1 PGATRRRE
9 PKFSA
14 GRNLT
19 YAASTNR
26 STEDSMKAD
35 RNIVRNIATVA
46 AVVIIVLSASLVV
59 AESDAHKS
67 FDLLKGMEGNWA
79 GKNNQGQPVEVTFRM
94 TAGGSALMSEIHGH
108 GPENMIT
115 MFHMDGDRLLMTHYC
130 GAGNQPRMKVI
141 SSDAKSVSF
150 EFFDGTNIGPGD
162 GHMQHVTF
170 TQPDADHHIEEWV
183 FLDHGKEMK
192 EVFT

>member
-1 PGATRRRE
+1 MKLRKIAIAATT
-9 PKFSA
+9 
-14 GRNLT
+14 L
-19 YAASTNR
+19 
-26 STEDSMKAD
+26 
-35 RNIVRNIATVA
+35 IVI
-46 AVVIIVLSASLVV
+46 LSASF
-59 AESDAHKS
+59 AAAGSDAHKT
-67 FDLLKGMEGNWA
+67 FDQLKGLEGNWA
-79 GKNNQGQPVEVTFRM
+79 GKNQQGQPVEVTFRM

-130 GAGNQPRMKVI
+130 GAGNQPRMKVV

-170 TQPDADHHIEEWV
+170 SQPDADHHVEEWT

-192 EVFT
+192 QVFTLARVK

>member
-1 PGATRRRE
+1 
-9 PKFSA
+9 
-14 GRNLT
+14 
-19 YAASTNR
+19 
-26 STEDSMKAD
+26 MKLRTIA
-35 RNIVRNIATVA
+35 IATLTILLSANFVA
-46 AVVIIVLSASLVV
+46 A
-59 AESDAHKS
+59 ETDAHKS
-67 FDLLKGMEGNWA
+67 FDLLKNMEGKWS
-79 GKNNQGQPVEVTFRM
+79 GKNQQGQPIEVTFRM

-170 TQPDADHHIEEWV
+170 YEPDSDHHTEEWV

-192 EVFT
+192 ELFTLERVK

>member
-1 PGATRRRE
+1 
-9 PKFSA
+9 
-14 GRNLT
+14 
-19 YAASTNR
+19 
-26 STEDSMKAD
+26 MKLGK
-35 RNIVRNIATVA
+35 IATAVA
-46 AVVIIVLSASLVV
+46 SLIIILSASFVS
-59 AESDAHKS
+59 AGSDARKT
-67 FDLLKGMEGNWA
+67 FDQLKGLEGNWA
-79 GKNNQGQPVEVTFRM
+79 GTNSQGQPLQVTFRL
-94 TAGGSALMSEIHGH
+94 TAGGSALMSEIMGK

-162 GHMQHVTF
+162 GHMQRLTITV
-170 TQPDADHHIEEWV
+170 PDADHHSEEWV

-192 EVFT
+192 EVFTLERVK

>member
-1 PGATRRRE
+1 MKR
-9 PKFSA
+9 F
-14 GRNLT
+14 RNPVRSI
-19 YAASTNR
+19 AA
-26 STEDSMKAD
+26 
-35 RNIVRNIATVA
+35 VA
-46 AVVIIVLSASLVV
+46 AVLVIVLCASLVL
-59 AESDAHKS
+59 AQSDAHKS
-67 FDLLKGMEGNWA
+67 FDLLKGLEGNWA
-79 GKNNQGQPVEVTFRM
+79 GKNQQGQPVQVTFRL
-94 TAGGSALMSEIHGH
+94 TAGGSALMSEILGR

-150 EFFDGTNIGPGD
+150 EFMDGTNIGPGD

-183 FLDHGKEMK
+183 FLDHSKEMK
-192 EVFT
+192 EVFTLARVK

>member
-1 PGATRRRE
+1 MKAFRNTV
-9 PKFSA
+9 
-14 GRNLT
+14 RNLT
-19 YAASTNR
+19 AAVALLVIVLAASGF
-26 STEDSMKAD
+26 
-35 RNIVRNIATVA
+35 
-46 AVVIIVLSASLVV
+46 VV
-59 AESDAHKS
+59 AQSDAHKS
-67 FDLLKGMEGNWA
+67 FALLKGLEGNWA
-79 GKNNQGQPVEVTFRM
+79 GKNQQGQPIQVTFRM
-94 TAGGSALMSEIHGH
+94 TAGGSALMSEILGR

-170 TQPDADHHIEEWV
+170 TEPDADHHVEEWV
-183 FLDHGKEMK
+183 FLDHGKESK
-192 EVFT
+192 EVFTLARVK

>member
-1 PGATRRRE
+1 MKPV
-9 PKFSA
+9 
-14 GRNLT
+14 RNL
-19 YAASTNR
+19 
-26 STEDSMKAD
+26 
-35 RNIVRNIATVA
+35 VRNIAAVA
-46 AVVIIVLSASLVV
+46 AVLIIVLSASLVV

-79 GKNNQGQPVEVTFRM
+79 GKNNQGQPVQVTFRM
-94 TAGGSALMSEIHGH
+94 TAGGSALMSEILGR

-130 GAGNQPRMKVI
+130 GAGNQPRMKVS

-170 TQPDADHHIEEWV
+170 TQADADHHVEEWV

-192 EVFT
+192 EVFTLARVK

>member
-1 PGATRRRE
+1 M
-9 PKFSA
+9 KLVHNLV
-14 GRNLT
+14 RNSVI
-19 YAASTNR
+19 AAS
-26 STEDSMKAD
+26 
-35 RNIVRNIATVA
+35 IVM
-46 AVVIIVLSASLVV
+46 VVFSASLVA
-59 AESDAHKS
+59 AETDAHKS

-79 GKNNQGQPVEVTFRM
+79 GKNQQGEAVQVTFRS

-108 GPENMIT
+108 GPENMVT

-141 SSDAKSVSF
+141 ASDAKSVSF

-170 TQPDADHHIEEWV
+170 TEPDADHQVEEWV

-192 EVFT
+192 ELFTLERVK

>member
-1 PGATRRRE
+1 
-9 PKFSA
+9 
-14 GRNLT
+14 
-19 YAASTNR
+19 
-26 STEDSMKAD
+26 MKPV
-35 RNIVRNIATVA
+35 RNIVRNITTAVA
-46 AVVIIVLSASLVV
+46 VLVVLSASLVG
-59 AESDAHKS
+59 AQSDAHKS
-67 FDLLKGMEGNWA
+67 FDLLKGLEGNWA
-79 GKNNQGQPVEVTFRM
+79 GKDQKGQSIQVTFRM
-94 TAGGSALMSEIHGH
+94 TAGGSALMSEILGR

-170 TQPDADHHIEEWV
+170 TQPDADHHVEEWV
-183 FLDHGKEMK
+183 FLDHGKESR
-192 EVFT
+192 EVFTLARVK

>member
-1 PGATRRRE
+1 MKLVRKIAAIAAT
-9 PKFSA
+9 
-14 GRNLT
+14 
-19 YAASTNR
+19 
-26 STEDSMKAD
+26 M
-35 RNIVRNIATVA
+35 
-46 AVVIIVLSASLVV
+46 IIVLSASLVV
-59 AESDAHKS
+59 AQSDAHKS

-79 GKNNQGQPVEVTFRM
+79 GKNNQGQPVQVSFRI
-94 TAGGSALMSEIHGH
+94 TSGGSALMSEIHWH

-115 MFHMDGDRLLMTHYC
+115 MFHMDDERLLMTHYC

-170 TQPDADHHIEEWV
+170 TEPDTDHHVEEWI

-192 EVFT
+192 EVFTLARVK